1 MQTAVNFLNDS
12 YRGTFCLEYTPT
24 EIAFA
29 VFYLAT
35 ITLAVRPINPNPR
48 SLVEVTWVSVL
59 LDQHIREYR
68 LRCLCLEIL
77 NMYEELAYLLQEGED
92 VERRLERRKVTNQL
106 VAEMGGIVPSHMA
119 DRMGLSSVAIIEDDQ
134 TTLDAMTPREKSMS
148 FASLGND
155 HHVQSSS
162 GIIHSQAIEA
172 SFAVPSSF
180 AGVDGSGGLL
190 SHVLLSDEQH
200 HGAGRKPTVTV
211 TKVSGHLS
219 SGIIGST
226 VLANQTP
233 ASVVGMD
240 DINHH
245 SHNGMHPRGDLS
257 TTSFVTTASGE
268 ESYYYSGPQR
278 GASGGA
284 SDDTPVHHR
293 FAHHQSQQ
301 SFCNQ
306 LPPDTP
312 TFSDLAVN
320 TSGGSGLG
328 SNGGS
333 AIKSGRARSRSNSI
347 SSEQSE
353 SAKRVRVE

>member
-35 ITLAVRPINPNPR
+35 VTLAVRPINPNPR

-92 VERRLERRKVTNQL
+92 VERRLERRRVTNHL

-119 DRMGLSSVAIIEDDQ
+119 DRMVISSAAIVEDDQ

-155 HHVQSSS
+155 QHVQSSS
-162 GIIHSQAIEA
+162 SGYAHNQAIEA
-172 SFAVPSSF
+172 SFAAPSSF
-180 AGVDGSGGLL
+180 ADVDGSGGLL
-190 SHVLLSDEQH
+190 SHVLMTSSHDEQH
-200 HGAGRKPTVTV
+200 PGSGRKPTVTV
-211 TKVSGHLS
+211 TKVSGHIS

-245 SHNGMHPRGDLS
+245 SHNGMHQRGDLS
-257 TTSFVTTASGE
+257 TTSFVTTASVE

-284 SDDTPVHHR
+284 SDDTPLYHRHQNRPSVH
-293 FAHHQSQQ
+293 
-301 SFCNQ
+301 NQ
-306 LPPDTP
+306 LPQDTP
-312 TFSDLAVN
+312 TFSDLDVN
-320 TSGGSGLG
+320 TSGYG

-347 SSEQSE
+347 SSEHSE
-353 SAKRVRVE
+353 SVKRVRVE